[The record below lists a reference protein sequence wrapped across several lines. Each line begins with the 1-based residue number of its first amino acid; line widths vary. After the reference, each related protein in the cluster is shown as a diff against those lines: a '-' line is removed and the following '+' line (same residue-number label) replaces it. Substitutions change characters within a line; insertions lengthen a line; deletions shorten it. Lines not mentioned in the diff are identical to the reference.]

1 MEKRKLN
8 LTCVAGLLLSF
19 IPIVNIVG
27 IILCARGINQ
37 VNARNED
44 GKVYA
49 ITGLV
54 VGTIEIVVMIIMG
67 VSAYNYFVTKV
78 AQTRRVEIVEVA
90 NQTVNKVYE
99 QYAYD
104 NQVGLIQNDTG
115 YHIYN
120 INNIGVK
127 TNRTLN
133 DYFGYVV
140 VDATGDDYYE
150 YILFVSSSELELV
163 NYRYF
168 EYGNI
173 KADSTKIVKYN
184 DKDMPHSAKD
194 VCDILKGTECYGEDG
209 LPLK

>member
-1 MEKRKLN
+1 MEKKKLN
-8 LTCVAGLLLSF
+8 LTCVAGLLLAF
-19 IPIVNIVG
+19 IPVVNLVG
-27 IILCARGINQ
+27 IILCARGLNQ

-44 GKVYA
+44 GKVFA

-67 VSAYNYFVTKV
+67 ISAYNYFVNKV
-78 AQTRRVEIVEVA
+78 SQTRRSEIVEVA
-90 NQTVNKVYE
+90 NQSVNKAYE

-104 NQVGLIQNDTG
+104 NQSGIIQNDTG

-140 VDATGDDYYE
+140 VDATSDDYYE
-150 YILFVSSSELELV
+150 YILFISSSELELV

-168 EYGNI
+168 DYGNI
-173 KADSTKIVKYN
+173 YADNNRIVKYN
-184 DKDMPHSAKD
+184 DKDMPHSAKE
-194 VCDILKGTECYGEDG
+194 VCTILNGTECYGEDG
-209 LPLK
+209 LPLQ